1 MIRFALKCSQ
11 GHSFDSWFKSNDAYD
26 SLKAAGMVACAVC
39 GDASVEKDLMA
50 PTLSK
55 GAKVPARPASDPVPD
70 AVPSLSAPASPAE
83 QALTEL
89 RKKVEENSDYVGS
102 KFTEEARR
110 IHNGDTAE
118 RSIYGEAT
126 AKDAKELIED
136 GIPVVPLPFMPG
148 RKTN

>member
-26 SLKAAGMVACAVC
+26 SLRAAGMVACAVC
-39 GDASVEKDLMA
+39 GVASVEKDLMA

-55 GAKVPARPASDPVPD
+55 GSKSPAGPALPP
-70 AVPSLSAPASPAE
+70 APSLSAPASPAE
-83 QALTEL
+83 QALAEL
-89 RKKVEENSDYVGS
+89 RKKVEANSDYVGS

-110 IHNGDTAE
+110 IHNGDTPQ

-126 AKDAKELIED
+126 AKDAKEMIED

>member
-26 SLKAAGMVACAVC
+26 SLRAAGMVACAVC

-55 GAKVPARPASDPVPD
+55 GSKSPAGPALPP
-70 AVPSLSAPASPAE
+70 APSLSAPASPAE
-83 QALTEL
+83 QALAEL

-110 IHNGDTAE
+110 IHNGDTPE